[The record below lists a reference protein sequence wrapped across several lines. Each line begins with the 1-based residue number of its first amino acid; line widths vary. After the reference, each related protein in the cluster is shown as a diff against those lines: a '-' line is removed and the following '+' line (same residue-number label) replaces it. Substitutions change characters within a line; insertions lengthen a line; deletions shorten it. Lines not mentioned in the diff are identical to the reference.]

1 MNLYN
6 NYYKQY
12 ILSYNIII
20 NNKKNTNAN
29 FILQY

>member
-6 NYYKQY
+6 NYKQY
-12 ILSYNIII
+12 ILYIITYYT
-20 NNKKNTNAN
+20 NDKKNTNVN